1 MFNATRISSMDTGIE
16 RSNREQIAEGLSGL
30 LADSYTVYL
39 QTHNYHW
46 NVEGPWF
53 VTLHGLF
60 ETHYL
65 ELADA
70 VDVIAE
76 RIRAL
81 GQKAPGS
88 YREFASLSKVEEPRT
103 LPTARGMVEQLML
116 GQEAVIRRA
125 RALLPAAESAGDQ
138 VTADLLTQ
146 RMQVHE
152 KNAWM
157 LRSLLKD

>member
-1 MFNATRISSMDTGIE
+1 MDTGIE